1 MKNKNPNILTMKRK
15 ETFAGYFFISPALLF
30 YSIFFIFPVT
40 FSFLISFKRW
50 NMLRPLSSSPWIGFR
65 NYIYLFTR
73 DDLFKASLINSVIY
87 AFVTVF
93 LTLSIAL
100 LIAVVLL
107 NIKYAVVWRFI
118 FFAPIVTPQVAL
130 GIVWGYLY
138 DPNRGLLNSILSFFG
153 IPTHH
158 WLTDPSLA
166 LFSVMITAVWAGIG
180 GPLLIF
186 TASLKGIPDLYYDAA
201 KIDGANAIKRFWY
214 ITLPLLRPTL
224 LFTIITGLLGA
235 WQVFDLIYIM
245 TRNAPAESVWVVS
258 LYMYQIAFQSLR
270 MGRASAAAF
279 ILFLI
284 VLVITLIVL
293 RIFKKGGIEGYE

>member
-1 MKNKNPNILTMKRK
+1 MKNKNPNILTTKRR

-50 NMLRPLSSSPWIGFR
+50 NLLRPLSLSPWVGFK

-73 DDLFKASLINSVIY
+73 DDLFKSSISNSVIY

-93 LTLSIAL
+93 LILSIAL

-107 NIKYAVVWRFI
+107 NIKYAVIWRFI

-130 GIVWGYLY
+130 GIIWGYLY
-138 DPNRGLLNSILSFFG
+138 DPNRGLLNSILGFFG
-153 IPTHH
+153 IRAHH

-186 TASLKGIPDLYYDAA
+186 TASLKGIPELYYDAA
-201 KIDGANAIKRFWY
+201 KIDGANSIKRFWY
-214 ITLPLLRPTL
+214 ITLPLLKPTL

-245 TRNAPAESVWVVS
+245 TRNAPAESVTVVS

-293 RIFKKGGIEGYE
+293 RIFRRGGIKGYE